1 MEKNGIILFS
11 MEADRIPP
19 GAAERIREAGGGRDL
34 LVTLDDRIIEENLDR
49 IEIGFGDVPFH
60 LLARMPRLAWVQLWS
75 AGADRLQQFPE
86 LKGLP
91 FVLTSTSGMHGQ
103 QLAEHTF
110 GLILAWNRSF
120 PKVFEARTRKEWLR
134 INDSETAILEGKNM
148 LILGYG
154 RIGEM
159 MARVARAFNMKVT
172 GLRRNP
178 ERSAAG
184 LPGKDSLPGVKV
196 AGIEDLPE
204 LLGEADLVVNILP
217 ATPETRHI
225 FGVAEFGLMKQGS
238 LYVNVGRGSTTDEAA
253 LIDALKTRWIAGA
266 LLDVTGIEPLPPSSP
281 LWDLDNV
288 IISGH
293 YAGMHPCYGKLA
305 LEIALENL
313 GRYVRGEELRGIVD
327 KTLGY

>member
-11 MEADRIPP
+11 MEADRIPH
-19 GAAERIREAGGGRDL
+19 GAAEKIREAGGGRDL

-86 LKGLP
+86 LKDLP

-120 PKVFEARTRKEWLR
+120 PRAFEARKRKEWLR
-134 INDSETAILEGKNM
+134 VNDSETAILEGKNM

-159 MARVARAFNMKVT
+159 MARVAGAFNMKVT

-178 ERSAAG
+178 GRSAAG
-184 LPGKDSLPGVKV
+184 LPGVKV
-196 AGIEDLPE
+196 AGMEKLCE
-204 LLGEADLVVNILP
+204 LLEEADLVVNILP

-225 FGVAEFGLMKQGS
+225 FGAAEFGLMKQGS

-253 LIDALKTRWIAGA
+253 LTEALKTRWIAGA
-266 LLDVTGIEPLPPSSP
+266 LLDVTETEPLPPSSP

-288 IISGH
+288 IISSH

-313 GRYVRGEELRGIVD
+313 GRYVRGEALHGIVD
-327 KTLGY
+327 KNLGY

>member
-19 GAAERIREAGGGRDL
+19 GATERIRELGGGRDL

-49 IEIGFGDVPFH
+49 IEIGFGDLPFH

-120 PKVFEARTRKEWLR
+120 PRVFEARKRKEWLR

-148 LILGYG
+148 LILGCG

-159 MARVARAFNMKVT
+159 MARVAGAFNMNVT

-178 ERSAAG
+178 GPSAAG
-184 LPGKDSLPGVKV
+184 LPAKDSLPGLKL
-196 AGIEDLPE
+196 AGMEKLPE

-225 FGVAEFGLMKQGS
+225 FGAAEFGLMKQGS

-253 LIDALKTRWIAGA
+253 LIEALKTRWIAGA
-266 LLDVTGIEPLPPSSP
+266 LLDVTETEPLPPSSP

-293 YAGMHPCYGKLA
+293 YAGMHPCYGRLA

-313 GRYVRGEELRGIVD
+313 GRYVRGEELHGIVD